1 MNKKTLLQLFLLL
14 IVFSVVL
21 IFFFTYFYEQP
32 EKNKLIENK
41 NPLSNQNLTEDKDA
55 SSIIKNIKY
64 LSFDSVGN
72 KYEVNAKTG
81 QIKDYNSEII
91 YMKNVDAKIDFM
103 NAKTI
108 NITASFAT
116 YNTKNYNTYFS
127 KNINMSYLEH
137 KIECEKLD
145 LLFSNNLALL
155 YDNIIYTNLKTKLF
169 ADRLEIDLITKNS
182 KISMNNKN
190 KKIKMFYN
198 K

>member
-1 MNKKTLLQLFLLL
+1 M
-14 IVFSVVL
+14 
-21 IFFFTYFYEQP
+21 
-32 EKNKLIENK
+32 KN
-41 NPLSNQNLTEDKDA
+41 
-55 SSIIKNIKY
+55 
-64 LSFDSVGN
+64 
-72 KYEVNAKTG
+72 VNAK
-81 QIKDYNSEII
+81 INFI
-91 YMKNVDAKIDFM
+91 
-103 NAKTI
+103 NAEPI
-108 NITASFAT
+108 NITAGFAT

-127 KNINMSYLEH
+127 KNINISYVENE
-137 KIECEKLD
+137 IECEKLD

>member
-1 MNKKTLLQLFLLL
+1 MNKKTLLQLLLL
-14 IVFSVVL
+14 FISLSIVL
-21 IFFFTYFYEQP
+21 IFFFTYFYKQP

-41 NPLSNQNLTEDKDA
+41 NPLSNESLISDEGSAN
-55 SSIIKNIKY
+55 IIENIKY
-64 LSFDSVGN
+64 LSFDNVGN
-72 KYEVNAKTG
+72 KYEINAETG
-81 QIKDYNSEII
+81 QIKDNNSEII
-91 YMKNVDAKIDFM
+91 YMKNVNAKINFL
-103 NAKTI
+103 NAESI
-108 NITASFAT
+108 NITAGFAT

-127 KNINMSYLEH
+127 KKINITYIEN

-145 LLFSNNLALL
+145 LLFSDNLALL

>member
-91 YMKNVDAKIDFM
+91 YMENVNAKINFI
-103 NAKTI
+103 NAKPI

>member
-14 IVFSVVL
+14 IVFSIVL

-91 YMKNVDAKIDFM
+91 YMKNVNAKINFM
-103 NAKTI
+103 NAKPI

-169 ADRLEIDLITKNS
+169 ADRLEINLITKNT

>member
-14 IVFSVVL
+14 IVFSIVL

-91 YMKNVDAKIDFM
+91 YMENVNAKINFI
-103 NAKTI
+103 NAKPI

-169 ADRLEIDLITKNS
+169 ADRVEIDLITKNS

>member
-1 MNKKTLLQLFLLL
+1 MHNQ
-14 IVFSVVL
+14 
-21 IFFFTYFYEQP
+21 QP

-41 NPLSNQNLTEDKDA
+41 NSLSNQNLTEDKD
-55 SSIIKNIKY
+55 SSNIIENIKY
-64 LSFDSVGN
+64 LSFDNVGN
-72 KYEVNAKTG
+72 KYEINAKTG
-81 QIKDYNSEII
+81 QIKNNISEII
-91 YMKNVDAKIDFM
+91 YMKNVNAKINFI
-103 NAKTI
+103 NAEPI
-108 NITASFAT
+108 NIASDFAT

>member
-1 MNKKTLLQLFLLL
+1 MLFL
-14 IVFSVVL
+14 IVFSIVL

-91 YMKNVDAKIDFM
+91 YMKNVNAKIDFM

-108 NITASFAT
+108 NITAGSAT

-127 KNINMSYLEH
+127 KNINISYIEH

-169 ADRLEIDLITKNS
+169 ADRLEIDLITKNF

>member
-1 MNKKTLLQLFLLL
+1 MNKKTLLQLLLLL
-14 IVFSVVL
+14 IILSIVL

-55 SSIIKNIKY
+55 SNIIKNLQY
-64 LSFDSVGN
+64 LSFDSIGN
-72 KYEVNAKTG
+72 KYEINAKTG
-81 QIKDYNSEII
+81 QIKDNNSEII
-91 YMKNVDAKIDFM
+91 YMKNVNAKINFI
-103 NAKTI
+103 NAETI
-108 NITASFAT
+108 NIVAGFAT

-127 KNINMSYLEH
+127 KNINISHLEH

-145 LLFSNNLALL
+145 LLFSDNLALL

-182 KISMNNKN
+182 KISMNNEN

>member
-1 MNKKTLLQLFLLL
+1 MLHIILKTT
-14 IVFSVVL
+14 IL
-21 IFFFTYFYEQP
+21 IFQ
-32 EKNKLIENK
+32 
-41 NPLSNQNLTEDKDA
+41 
-55 SSIIKNIKY
+55 
-64 LSFDSVGN
+64 
-72 KYEVNAKTG
+72 
-81 QIKDYNSEII
+81 
-91 YMKNVDAKIDFM
+91 
-103 NAKTI
+103 
-108 NITASFAT
+108 
-116 YNTKNYNTYFS
+116 
-127 KNINMSYLEH
+127 KNINISYLEH